1 MSLTF
6 MTWDVEHGSAAY
18 IGTPNNKRIVIDL
31 GAGEFSPLRHIW
43 DSGSFR
49 LDEVIIT
56 HPHLDHIDDI
66 LNFDLLNPQYLVR
79 PGHLTESDIWAGNQ
93 NASAEVQGKIRKYC
107 EINQRFTTPA
117 DPSLNPE
124 APANNGGVTIERFQP
139 SQCPKGNLNNHSV
152 VTVISYLGVKI
163 LSPGDN
169 ESCSWEELLKTS
181 KFREAISGTNVLVA
195 AHHGRESGFHKDL
208 FNHISP
214 LITIVSDGRAQD
226 TNASSRYS
234 AVSKG
239 WDVKKKSGGSENR
252 YCLTTR
258 TDGTIN
264 VKVDRGQNGQTLLD
278 VFIN

>member
-1 MSLTF
+1 MPLTF
-6 MTWDVEHGSAAY
+6 ITWNVQHGSAAY
-18 IGTPNNKRIVIDL
+18 IGTPNNKHIAIDL
-31 GAGEFSPLRHIW
+31 GAGEFSPLRHIKS
-43 DSGSFR
+43 SGIQR

-66 LNFDLLNPQYLVR
+66 LNLDLLDPPILFR
-79 PGHLTESDIWAGNQ
+79 PNHLTEDEIWAGNQ
-93 NASAEVQGKIRKYC
+93 NASAEILEKFRKYC
-107 EINQRFTTPA
+107 DLNRRFTSPV
-117 DPSLNPE
+117 DPTLSPENPV
-124 APANNGGVTIERFQP
+124 NNGGVTIERFHP
-139 SQCPKGNLNNHSV
+139 SQCPKSNFNNHSV

-169 ESCSWEELLKTS
+169 ESCSWEELLGTPG
-181 KFREAISGTNVLVA
+181 FREAISGTHVLVA

-208 FNHISP
+208 FNYISP

-239 WDVKKKSGGSENR
+239 RTVNKRSGGSEKR

-258 TDGTIN
+258 TDGTVE
-264 VKVDRGQNGQTLLD
+264 VKVNQGQNGQALLD